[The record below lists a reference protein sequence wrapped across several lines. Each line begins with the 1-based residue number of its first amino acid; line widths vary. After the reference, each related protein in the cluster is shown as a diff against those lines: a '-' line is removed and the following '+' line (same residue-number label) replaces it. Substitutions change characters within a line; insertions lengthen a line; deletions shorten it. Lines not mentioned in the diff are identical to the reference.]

1 MIEYKLDIPSLTE
14 DGIQMEDSFYDV
26 KELNSSSMIDLS
38 IIIKMLILL
47 IDSFDRRVIIL
58 GIVDI
63 QNDCM
68 MCKWI
73 VFVDNDLY
81 PRFKRMIHEI
91 DLIQYQQTQSIH

>member
-38 IIIKMLILL
+38 III
-47 IDSFDRRVIIL
+47 DSFDRRVIIL

-73 VFVDNDLY
+73 VFVDN
-81 PRFKRMIHEI
+81 E
-91 DLIQYQQTQSIH
+91 

>member
-73 VFVDNDLY
+73 VFVDN
-81 PRFKRMIHEI
+81 E
-91 DLIQYQQTQSIH
+91 

>member
-73 VFVDNDLY
+73 VFVDNEWDQS
-81 PRFKRMIHEI
+81 H
-91 DLIQYQQTQSIH
+91 LISHSLESWILGDSYQFI

>member
-47 IDSFDRRVIIL
+47 IYSFDRRVALYQRSIAL
-58 GIVDI
+58 YT
-63 QNDCM
+63 N
-68 MCKWI
+68 KLI
-73 VFVDNDLY
+73 VFVDN
-81 PRFKRMIHEI
+81 E
-91 DLIQYQQTQSIH
+91 

>member
-73 VFVDNDLY
+73 VFVAN
-81 PRFKRMIHEI
+81 E
-91 DLIQYQQTQSIH
+91 

>member
-1 MIEYKLDIPSLTE
+1 MIDIKFELDIPSLTE
-14 DGIQMEDSFYDV
+14 HGIQMDDLPFWYV

-73 VFVDNDLY
+73 VFVEN
-81 PRFKRMIHEI
+81 E
-91 DLIQYQQTQSIH
+91 